1 MSDDATTLSD
11 EMIKQQTR
19 QKKLQRRLRS
29 DVGKAIAD
37 YNMIED
43 GDKIMCCLSGGKDS
57 YAMLDI
63 MMNLQARAPI
73 KFDIVVV
80 NLD

>member
-43 GDKIMCCLSGGKDS
+43 GDKIMCCLSGGKLV
-57 YAMLDI
+57 MPCLI
-63 MMNLQARAPI
+63 
-73 KFDIVVV
+73 
-80 NLD
+80 